1 MSKSCK
7 YGEFK
12 FAKSPKRP
20 EVKGYAYGGATPAPA
35 VDPMAA
41 KKPMPTPAP
50 KPAVTP
56 APAPKPAAQPTPKP
70 IVGGMTN
77 DQIKYAKA
85 TNQTINP
92 NDYAS
97 MKTAADNAKIRQE
110 ATDARLKAEAKA
122 NAVPATSPYRHEQML
137 QEKARAKPFEKGGKA
152 GLWDNIHAKQER
164 IKNGSGEKMRK
175 AGSKGA
181 PSAQDFKNSAP
192 KMKEG
197 GSADMAQ
204 DKAMIKK
211 AFKQHDQQE
220 HKGGK
225 GTTLHLRKGGKAD
238 TKGVKLVGMRREPD
252 AVVTKEVS
260 LLKKAGAPAKMI
272 KEERKEVVSPLARM
286 GAMKNGG
293 SAKKGVPT
301 FNRTPKC

>member
-1 MSKSCK
+1 MKK
-7 YGEFK
+7 TQYGEFK
-12 FAKSPKRP
+12 FGKSPKRP

-41 KKPMPTPAP
+41 RKPMPTPAP
-50 KPAVTP
+50 KPVTKP
-56 APAPKPAAQPTPKP
+56 TPTPTPTPTPMSPAAKLAAE
-70 IVGGMTN
+70 N
-77 DQIKYAKA
+77 KA
-85 TNQTINP
+85 VIDKANLNP
-92 NDYAS
+92 NRQGSPLLIEKDA
-97 MKTAADNAKIRQE
+97 MKAALDRNLEIRQ
-110 ATDARLKAEAKA
+110 ATDARHKAEAKA
-122 NAVPATSPYRHEQML
+122 NAIPSKDPY
-137 QEKARAKPFEKGGKA
+137 ARSTMPIKRAEGGKA
-152 GLWDNIHAKQER
+152 GLWDNIHAKRQR
-164 IKNGSGEKMRK
+164 IKEGSGEKMRK

-181 PSAQDFKNSAP
+181 PSAQDFKNSVP

-220 HKGGK
+220 HKGSK

-252 AVVTKEVS
+252 AVVTKEVA

-272 KEERKEVVSPLARM
+272 KEERKEIVSPLARM
-286 GAMKNGG
+286 GGMRNGG